1 MPLQLAH
8 MKPTYH
14 FFFLYGRE
22 SVREEIIYYPFFERE
37 SKSSLQ
43 DPSWNFTDKTYK
55 AFESL
60 CCFQSLLSEAQPNQI
75 DQANR
80 MKRLQ
85 MHKHYYVVPS
95 YSF

>member
-1 MPLQLAH
+1 

-14 FFFLYGRE
+14 FFSYMEERE
-22 SVREEIIYYPFFERE
+22 RECEERIYYPFFERERE

-43 DPSWNFTDKTYK
+43 DPSWNFTDKTDK